1 MYPST
6 VKNKLK
12 ITWTIRNKIFDLIL
26 QGYFSKM
33 KKVKLWYYDK
43 SPFLRPFLLITI
55 TINLEQEI
63 EA

>member
-1 MYPST
+1 
-6 VKNKLK
+6 
-12 ITWTIRNKIFDLIL
+12 
-26 QGYFSKM
+26 M